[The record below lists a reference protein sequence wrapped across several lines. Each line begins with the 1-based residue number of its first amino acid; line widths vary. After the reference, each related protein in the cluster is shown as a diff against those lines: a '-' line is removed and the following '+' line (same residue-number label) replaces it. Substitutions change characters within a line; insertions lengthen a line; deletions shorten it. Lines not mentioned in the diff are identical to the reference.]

1 MSAPDSVLERWIA
14 AAAEVYGGLI
24 AGHAVGERDPF
35 RNPIGHT
42 LRINLAALV
51 REFFGAMDAAAVDA
65 AFAEI
70 MALRS
75 IQDLSVE
82 RAVGFVFALR
92 GIARDETPERDPA
105 EAEARIDRLALSAF
119 RQYLACRERLA
130 ELKLNEQLRAL
141 GVARLRAAHNRGARA

>member
-1 MSAPDSVLERWIA
+1 VSAPDSVLECWLA

-24 AGHAVGERDPF
+24 AEHAVGERDPF

-42 LRINLAALV
+42 LRLNLTVLV
-51 REFFGAMDAAAVDA
+51 HEFFGSMDTAAVDA
-65 AFAEI
+65 AFGEI

-75 IQDLSVE
+75 IQDLSPE

-92 GIARDETPERDPA
+92 GIVRETPELDAA
-105 EAEARIDRLALSAF
+105 EAGARVDRLALSAF

-130 ELKLNEQLRAL
+130 ELKLNEQLRAF
-141 GVARLRAAHNRGARA
+141 GVARLRAAHNRGALA